1 MNELENYKIQGYL
14 EDGVIKF
21 SNWNNVQSDISNYL
35 TRPQFNMVINNDS
48 DYKELKKART
58 EINKRQ
64 KEITNGRLAIT
75 RGFCGDFETKCK
87 ELETMLKNKSAEIGD
102 KLKAYEE
109 KDEEPKLKVYTLLIK
124 TADIDLIAEIKNL
137 CDKKNVV
144 IKEGE

>member
-21 SNWNNVQSDISNYL
+21 SNWNGVQLDISNYL

-48 DYKELKKART
+48 DYKEMKKART

-64 KEITNGRLAIT
+64 KEITNVRLAIT

-102 KLKAYEE
+102 KLKEYEE

-137 CDKKNVV
+137 CDKRNVV